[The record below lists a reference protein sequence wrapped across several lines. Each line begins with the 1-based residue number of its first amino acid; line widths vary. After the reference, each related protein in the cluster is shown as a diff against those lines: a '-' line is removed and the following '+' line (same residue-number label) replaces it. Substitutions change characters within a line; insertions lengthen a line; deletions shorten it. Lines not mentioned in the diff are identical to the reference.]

1 MTLLE
6 DFFKASEDVKML
18 PYSVSDNI
26 KLKLYGLYKQATIGD
41 VNYPRPTGMFNIKEK
56 AKYDAWFEN
65 KDMSKESA
73 MNEYIN
79 LVSEL
84 QQ

>member
-26 KLKLYGLYKQATIGD
+26 KLSIKSLYLIFLY
-41 VNYPRPTGMFNIKEK
+41 VN
-56 AKYDAWFEN
+56 
-65 KDMSKESA
+65 
-73 MNEYIN
+73 
-79 LVSEL
+79 V
-84 QQ
+84 